1 MPLYQYNSVI
11 QSEQLTTSYQFTN
24 RYNPLS
30 EVSDHRERA
39 LFVWGA
45 GNRTQTHAVMSKT
58 PTYTAILAGA
68 VINIESSSTQTASC
82 TANMACGGFNIACY
96 TSNIECYT
104 SNIACYTTNIACY
117 MSNIACYITN
127 SDYYIRSDA
136 GGNTCK
142 ATQLCKTSTYACKA
156 IINTEKSERTI

>member
-1 MPLYQYNSVI
+1 MPLYPYNSVI

-39 LFVWGA
+39 LFVRGA
-45 GNRTQTHAVMSKT
+45 GNSSQTHAVTSKT
-58 PTYTAILAGA
+58 PTYTAIIAGGE
-68 VINIESSSTQTASC
+68 INIESSSTQTGNY

-96 TSNIECYT
+96 TSNTAY
-104 SNIACYTTNIACY
+104 
-117 MSNIACYITN
+117 YITN
-127 SDYYIRSDA
+127 SDNYIRSNA

-142 ATQLCKTSTYACKA
+142 ATQPCKTSTYACKA
-156 IINTEKSERTI
+156 IINTEKPERPI